1 MTSVFNYIFVIASCN
16 ERRCHYTV
24 QLVLLLNLW
33 LHMNTRVSSFI
44 QEPNVTRGTT
54 ANSPTRLWLML
65 PKSCLIRSVINLKKK
80 TWKTLLLLRESEL
93 WWDICLITAVW
104 LIFQIIN
111 TEEEN
116 AREDELELE
125 DLRKQG
131 IAPLP
136 KPPPG
141 VGLLPTPGQ
150 SSPTDAS
157 CQGGKKIPSLFEIK
171 VQPTVD
177 LAQKIGLR

>member
-1 MTSVFNYIFVIASCN
+1 M
-16 ERRCHYTV
+16 
-24 QLVLLLNLW
+24 
-33 LHMNTRVSSFI
+33 
-44 QEPNVTRGTT
+44 
-54 ANSPTRLWLML
+54 
-65 PKSCLIRSVINLKKK
+65 
-80 TWKTLLLLRESEL
+80 
-93 WWDICLITAVW
+93 
-104 LIFQIIN
+104 QIIN

-150 SSPTDAS
+150 SSPTD
-157 CQGGKKIPSLFEIK
+157 GNKKIPSLFEIK

-177 LAQKIGLR
+177 LVHKIAQR

>member
-1 MTSVFNYIFVIASCN
+1 M
-16 ERRCHYTV
+16 
-24 QLVLLLNLW
+24 
-33 LHMNTRVSSFI
+33 
-44 QEPNVTRGTT
+44 
-54 ANSPTRLWLML
+54 
-65 PKSCLIRSVINLKKK
+65 
-80 TWKTLLLLRESEL
+80 
-93 WWDICLITAVW
+93 
-104 LIFQIIN
+104 
-111 TEEEN
+111 
-116 AREDELELE
+116 ELE

-150 SSPTDAS
+150 SSPSD
-157 CQGGKKIPSLFEIK
+157 CQAGKKIPSLFEIK

>member
-1 MTSVFNYIFVIASCN
+1 MTKELLDKVRWIYFGLCLYIQGSAQ
-16 ERRCHYTV
+16 RRTAV
-24 QLVLLLNLW
+24 VLL
-33 LHMNTRVSSFI
+33 T
-44 QEPNVTRGTT
+44 
-54 ANSPTRLWLML
+54 
-65 PKSCLIRSVINLKKK
+65 
-80 TWKTLLLLRESEL
+80 
-93 WWDICLITAVW
+93 
-104 LIFQIIN
+104 QIIN

-116 AREDELELE
+116 DDELELE

-150 SSPTDAS
+150 SSPTDTSAG
-157 CQGGKKIPSLFEIK
+157 QAGKKIPSLFEIK

-177 LAQKIGLR
+177 LAHKIGLG

>member
-1 MTSVFNYIFVIASCN
+1 MFVHEYPCKFFHTGAKCYQGDDCKFSHNALTDVTKELLEKVKPKDGDVDLPCLFSALMIQYCFTSCFGF
-16 ERRCHYTV
+16 
-24 QLVLLLNLW
+24 L
-33 LHMNTRVSSFI
+33 
-44 QEPNVTRGTT
+44 
-54 ANSPTRLWLML
+54 
-65 PKSCLIRSVINLKKK
+65 
-80 TWKTLLLLRESEL
+80 
-93 WWDICLITAVW
+93 
-104 LIFQIIN
+104 FQIISA
-111 TEEEN
+111 EEEN

-131 IAPLP
+131 ISPLP

-150 SSPTDAS
+150 SSPTEA
-157 CQGGKKIPSLFEIK
+157 GKKIPSLFEIK